1 MKKTE
6 GVLDLSD
13 PVRREKLRKQHS
25 VTGCITVFI
34 RTNPFNPQEPQYQPS
49 ASVKLDAAT
58 QDSRAIT
65 ATANRLLKE
74 IFKAGYGYHKCG
86 VQLSHIQP
94 EASPGQLELFDFAD
108 TGLPTENRQLMKA
121 IDPINRRFPKA
132 ISVAAPVLIRLG
144 SRERNGCRRAI
155 RQVGMSWCGLNK
167 CGRKLLLSGNE
178 TQLPTYT
185 ADPIHNVLTNDGI
198 GDHAGTTPHVL

>member
-1 MKKTE
+1 
-6 GVLDLSD
+6 
-13 PVRREKLRKQHS
+13 VRREKLRKQHS

-58 QDSRAIT
+58 QDRRAII

-86 VQLSHIQP
+86 VQFSHIQP

-108 TGLPTENRQLMKA
+108 TGLPIENRQLMKA
-121 IDPINRRFPKA
+121 IDQINRRFPKA

-144 SRERNGCRRAI
+144 SRERNGCRRVI
-155 RQVGMSWCGLNK
+155 RQAGMSWCGLNK

-178 TQLPTYT
+178 TQLP
-185 ADPIHNVLTNDGI
+185 DLHG
-198 GDHAGTTPHVL
+198 